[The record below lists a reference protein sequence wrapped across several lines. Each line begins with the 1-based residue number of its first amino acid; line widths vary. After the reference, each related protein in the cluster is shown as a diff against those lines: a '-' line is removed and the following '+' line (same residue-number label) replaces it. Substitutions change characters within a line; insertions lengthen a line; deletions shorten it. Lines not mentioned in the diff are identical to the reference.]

1 MVNWQITWLLIN
13 KISKNKIFSNLNNWI
28 SWMTKKMIKLLLNKK
43 KIFLINMRWKT
54 NNHPYFKWFDIII
67 MIVLLLFYLFIY
79 LFNNIWVFYLYK

>member
-43 KIFLINMRWKT
+43 KIFLIIWHEKL
-54 NNHPYFKWFDIII
+54 III
-67 MIVLLLFYLFIY
+67 LILNDL
-79 LFNNIWVFYLYK
+79 K